1 MGDDDTTKPLT
12 AMQVAREAVSAVAAT
27 QETLTAQERTMQEIR
42 SELESLRTMGAGTAE
57 LDGVLA
63 RLEEA
68 EKRLASQAG
77 SVDYGPAVAD
87 LSRKVTAFVEEF
99 DAKLQSLQGD
109 KLNEQDTELGQV
121 VEDVAGQANKLSA
134 DFQGLANELAHVNN
148 KIQGLD
154 DGLAHVNN
162 EVGHAWSLI
171 KSMESAIHSPGH
183 LAASSVVPGVYGKVL
198 ELMRAVGPI
207 GKDQEVKP
215 RDGQKGPRYNFRGI
229 DTVMDAVGAAQ
240 RDVGILIVPGEVKRY
255 DVERMSV
262 TGKDGYTTVWTSVN
276 LVAQY
281 VFIDPSDGSV
291 LPFEIAG
298 EGRDNGD
305 KATSKAESM
314 ALKYGLLQALMIPV
328 TGMAEADDEHPE
340 ITQQPSRPAKPPA
353 ERAAEGL
360 QAIRALPDSGL
371 SQGEQVARL
380 DAMYEYANGQ
390 GLLDEVVEGGRLRMH
405 FAAAKGTYEERAQAE
420 HDGQTVPEWNEYR

>member
-1 MGDDDTTKPLT
+1 MGDDDATKPLT
-12 AMQVAREAVSAVAAT
+12 AMQVAREAASAVAAT
-27 QETLTAQERTMQEIR
+27 QETLTVQERTMQEIR

-99 DAKLQSLQGD
+99 DGKLQSLQGE
-109 KLNEQDTELGQV
+109 KLNEQDGVLGQV

-134 DFQGLANELAHVNN
+134 EFRELSTQLDQVNSRIDTVASN
-148 KIQGLD
+148 MQAQHDASIHTLKQR
-154 DGLAHVNN
+154 
-162 EVGHAWSLI
+162 VGHL
-171 KSMESAIHSPGH
+171 SAMTTENFS
-183 LAASSVVPGVYGKVL
+183 VPGVYGKML

-353 ERAAEGL
+353 EHAAEGL